1 MSSLPP
7 VPEDW
12 VPKTEL
18 GRLVLSGKIVSM
30 EEVLARNL
38 KVREPEVVKLLLPN
52 LKQEV
57 IEIRLVQKQTDAGE
71 KSKFRATV
79 VVGDEAG
86 WVGIGMSKAAQ
97 IDVAI
102 EKATNKAL
110 LNVIPVVRG
119 CGSWE
124 CGCGAEHSIPVSVSG
139 KAGSVR
145 VVLIP
150 GPRGLGI
157 VAGETGKI
165 VLRMAGVQD
174 VWVRTFGETRTI
186 PSYALAVYNA
196 LKNLLKFRLRE

>member
-18 GRLVLSGKIVSM
+18 GRLVLNGKIASM
-30 EEVLARNL
+30 EEILARNL

-71 KSKFRATV
+71 KSRFRATV
-79 VVGDEAG
+79 VVGNEAG
-86 WVGIGMSKAAQ
+86 WVGIGMGKAAQ

-102 EKATNKAL
+102 GKATNKAL

-124 CGCGAEHSIPVSVSG
+124 CGCGAEHSIPVTVSG

-145 VVLIP
+145 VILIP

-165 VLRMAGVQD
+165 VLRLAGVQD
-174 VWVRTFGETRTI
+174 VWVRAFGETRTI
-186 PSYALAVYNA
+186 PSYALAVFDA